1 MRLFCAGPSQSL
13 KHNCAMNWFLV
24 FLGGGIGSLL
34 RYAISLAL
42 NGKAIMPWG
51 TVAAN
56 LLATSLL
63 AYLIFHFENTFSEGQ
78 RLFWM
83 VGLCG
88 GFSTFSTFSLENW
101 QLIQSQQY
109 FWLSLNLVVSIG
121 LSLLIFFWWAK
132 VAA

>member
-1 MRLFCAGPSQSL
+1 
-13 KHNCAMNWFLV
+13 MNWLMV
-24 FLGGGIGSLL
+24 FLGGGLGSVLRYSLSLL
-34 RYAISLAL
+34 L
-42 NGKAIMPWG
+42 NGKHIMPWG
-51 TVAAN
+51 TVLAN
-56 LLATSLL
+56 LLATGLL
-63 AYLIFHFENTFSEGQ
+63 AYLIFHFEESFSERE

-109 FWLSLNLVVSIG
+109 FWLALNLALSIG
-121 LSLLIFFWWAK
+121 LALLIFFWWAK